1 MTTSPNNPDYK
12 DRSRSLVAIGVP
24 LLLGGIAAGLIGPIE
39 LYTFYLFS
47 EGGRFHYEGFRFG
60 SFMFG
65 NIAAQTIAYYL
76 VAALLIPLGYGHLA
90 MRRWVRPLA
99 LALLWSW
106 LVAGAPLLVVAFFL
120 LLASKSVTPAGAL
133 IALAVLGLSYLVF
146 PGLLIRFYRGR
157 NVTRT
162 LEVRDA
168 GSYWIENVPT
178 PILVLG
184 CLYAFYIIML
194 HILIL
199 FNGIYPLF
207 GVFRFGREG
216 IELLDV
222 SIAALFCITW
232 GTLRQRLWAW
242 WGSVILFGLFAFS
255 TVFTLAAS
263 GYARILAGLA
273 FPPREMEMLGGL
285 PVQGYHF
292 AVMAG
297 IPLLITWVVAVLSKR
312 HFRPGL

>member
-1 MTTSPNNPDYK
+1 METSSGTRDYQ
-12 DRSRSLVAIGVP
+12 DRTAVLAVIGVL
-24 LLLGGIAAGLIGPIE
+24 LLLGGIAAGLLGPLE
-39 LYTFYLFS
+39 LYTFYAFS
-47 EGGRFHYEGFRFG
+47 DGGRFHYEGFGFG

-65 NIAAQTIAYYL
+65 NIATQTIAYYSI
-76 VAALLIPLGYGHLA
+76 AALLLPLGYGHLA
-90 MRRWVRPLA
+90 TRRWVRPLA
-99 LALLWSW
+99 VALLWSW
-106 LVAGAPLLVVAFFL
+106 LVAGAPLIVVAFFL
-120 LLASKSVTPAGAL
+120 LLASKSMTLPGAL
-133 IALAVLGLSYLVF
+133 LALVLLGLSYLVF

-162 LEVRDA
+162 LEAKDA
-168 GSYWIENVPT
+168 GSSWIEDMPT

-184 CLYAFYIIML
+184 CLYAFYIVML

-199 FNGIYPLF
+199 FNGMYPVF

-216 IELLDV
+216 IGLLDI
-222 SIAALFCITW
+222 SIAVLICITW

-255 TVFTLAAS
+255 TVFTLAVS
-263 GYARILAGLA
+263 SYATILAGLA

-292 AVMAG
+292 AVMVG
-297 IPLLITWVVAVLSKR
+297 IPLLITWGVAVLSKR
-312 HFRPGL
+312 HFRPGF